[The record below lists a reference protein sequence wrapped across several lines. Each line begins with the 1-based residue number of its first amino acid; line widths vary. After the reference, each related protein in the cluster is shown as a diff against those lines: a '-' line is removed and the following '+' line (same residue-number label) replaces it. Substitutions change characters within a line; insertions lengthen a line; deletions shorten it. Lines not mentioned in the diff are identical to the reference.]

1 MKKIALIKFVDGPWD
16 KMIQDIFYK
25 VLIEEGSY
33 DVSKIDGYPK
43 NNDFFDLIILCGIRS
58 VIKNNLDAK
67 RLKNSCKYLADMG
80 DSGLDPRTN
89 VEDLYFYF
97 LPSDKKL
104 YKHYYYLPKFVD
116 EEHLY
121 PEQSN
126 EKLLT
131 IFIDHYK
138 HQNDKEIKISY
149 DAIFKVFELI
159 KNSNFPLRVFYQTSK
174 GIALNPAEPEIPEAN
189 LKQNYKILPFEEI
202 AKYYRQTHVFFP
214 THRETQGMVAHEIG
228 ACGGVTLL
236 QDWMYPKSTINQ
248 FPHIIYRQEVRRI
261 DFEKIFNS
269 LSDKKKLMKNRE
281 YVLSNVGLKNFSNH
295 LLSIIK
301 NVLR

>member
-16 KMIQDIFYK
+16 RMIQDIFYK
-25 VLIEEGSY
+25 VLINEGSY
-33 DVSKIDGYPK
+33 NVTKLHDYPK
-43 NNDFFDLIILCGIRS
+43 NNEFFDLIILCGIRS
-58 VIKNNLDAK
+58 IIKNSLDAK

-104 YKHYYYLPKFVD
+104 FKHYYYLPKFVD

-121 PEQSN
+121 SEQNN

-149 DAIFKVFELI
+149 DAIFKVFEII
-159 KNSNFPLRVFYQTSK
+159 KNSNFPLKVFYQTSE
-174 GIALNPAEPEIPEAN
+174 GIVINPHEPEIPKNN
-189 LKQNYKILPFEEI
+189 LKQNYKILPFAEI
-202 AKYYRQTHVFFP
+202 AKYYRKTHIFFP

-228 ACGGVTLL
+228 ACGAITLL
-236 QDWMYPKSTINQ
+236 QEWMYPKSTINQ
-248 FPHIIYRQEVRRI
+248 FPHIIYNQEDKTI
-261 DFEKIFNS
+261 DFEKIFNY
-269 LSDKKKLMKNRE
+269 LNYKNRLMLNRQH
-281 YVLSNVGLKNFSNH
+281 VLNNVGIKNFSTH

-301 NVLR
+301 NIF

>member
-16 KMIQDIFYK
+16 RMIQDIFYK
-25 VLIEEGSY
+25 VLINEGSFNVTKLH
-33 DVSKIDGYPK
+33 DYPK

-67 RLKNSCKYLADMG
+67 RLKSSCKYLADMG
-80 DSGLDPRTN
+80 DSGLDSRTG

-126 EKLLT
+126 DKLLT

-149 DAIFKVFELI
+149 DAIFKVFEII
-159 KNSNFPLRVFYQTSK
+159 KNSNFPLKVFYQTSK
-174 GIALNPAEPEIPEAN
+174 GVITNPKEPEIPKNN
-189 LKQNYKILPFEEI
+189 LKQDYKILPFEEI
-202 AKYYRQTHVFFP
+202 AKYYRKTNIFFP

-228 ACGGVTLL
+228 ACGAITLL
-236 QDWMYPKSTINQ
+236 QEWMYPKNTLYQ
-248 FPHIIYRQEVRRI
+248 FPHIIYHPEDKTI
-261 DFEKIFNS
+261 DFEKIFNY
-269 LSDKKKLMKNRE
+269 LNDKNRLILNRE
-281 YVLSNVGLKNFSNH
+281 HVLKNVGIKNFSIH

-301 NVLR
+301 NIF

>member
-1 MKKIALIKFVDGPWD
+1 MIKIALIKFVDGPWD
-16 KMIQDIFYK
+16 RMIQDIFYK
-25 VLIEEGSY
+25 VLVNEGSY
-33 DVSKIDGYPK
+33 NVTKLHDYPK

-58 VIKNNLDAK
+58 IIKNNLDAK

-121 PEQSN
+121 SEQSN

-149 DAIFKVFELI
+149 DAIFKVFEII
-159 KNSNFPLRVFYQTSK
+159 KNSNFPLKVFYQTSA
-174 GIALNPAEPEIPEAN
+174 GVITNPHEPEIPKNN
-189 LKQNYKILPFEEI
+189 LKQNYKILPFTEI
-202 AKYYRQTHVFFP
+202 AKYYRKTHIFFP

-228 ACGGVTLL
+228 ACGAITLL
-236 QDWMYPKSTINQ
+236 QEWMYPKSTINQ
-248 FPHIIYRQEVRRI
+248 FPHIIYNQEDKTI
-261 DFEKIFNS
+261 DFEKIFNY
-269 LSDKKKLMKNRE
+269 LNDKNRLMLNRQH
-281 YVLSNVGLKNFSNH
+281 VLNNVGIKNFSTC

-301 NVLR
+301 NIF

>member
-16 KMIQDIFYK
+16 RMIQDIFYK
-25 VLIEEGSY
+25 VLVNEGSY
-33 DVSKIDGYPK
+33 NVTKLHDYPK

-58 VIKNNLDAK
+58 IIKNNLDAK

-80 DSGLDPRTN
+80 DSSLDPRTN

-104 YKHYYYLPKFVD
+104 YKHYHYLPKFID
-116 EEHLY
+116 EEYLY
-121 PEQSN
+121 SEQSN

-149 DAIFKVFELI
+149 DAIFKVFEII
-159 KNSNFPLRVFYQTSK
+159 KNSNFPLKVFYQTSA
-174 GIALNPAEPEIPEAN
+174 GVIINPHEPEIPKNN
-189 LKQNYKILPFEEI
+189 LKQNYKILPFAEI
-202 AKYYRQTHVFFP
+202 AKYYRKTHIFFP

-228 ACGGVTLL
+228 ACGAITLL
-236 QDWMYPKSTINQ
+236 QEWMYPKSTINQ
-248 FPHIIYRQEVRRI
+248 FPHIIYNQEDKTI
-261 DFEKIFNS
+261 DFEKIFNY
-269 LSDKKKLMKNRE
+269 LNDKNRLMLNRQH
-281 YVLSNVGLKNFSNH
+281 VLNNVGIKNFSTC

-301 NVLR
+301 NIF

>member
-16 KMIQDIFYK
+16 RMIQDIFYK
-25 VLIEEGSY
+25 VLINEGSFNVTKLH
-33 DVSKIDGYPK
+33 DYPK

-67 RLKNSCKYLADMG
+67 RLKSSCKYLADMG
-80 DSGLDPRTN
+80 DSGLDSRTGA
-89 VEDLYFYF
+89 EDLYFYF

-126 EKLLT
+126 DKLLT

-149 DAIFKVFELI
+149 DAIFKVFEII
-159 KNSNFPLRVFYQTSK
+159 KNSNFPLKVFYQTSK
-174 GIALNPAEPEIPEAN
+174 GVITNPKEPEIPKNN
-189 LKQNYKILPFEEI
+189 LKQDYKILPFKEI
-202 AKYYRQTHVFFP
+202 AKYYRKTNIFFP

-228 ACGGVTLL
+228 ACGAITLL
-236 QDWMYPKSTINQ
+236 QEWMYPKSTLHQ
-248 FPHIIYRQEVRRI
+248 FPHIIYHLEDKTI
-261 DFEKIFNS
+261 DFEKIFNY
-269 LSDKKKLMKNRE
+269 LNDKNRLILNRE
-281 YVLSNVGLKNFSNH
+281 HVLKNVGIKNFSIH

-301 NVLR
+301 NIF

>member
-16 KMIQDIFYK
+16 RMIQDIFYK
-25 VLIEEGSY
+25 VLINEGSY
-33 DVSKIDGYPK
+33 NVTKLHDYPK
-43 NNDFFDLIILCGIRS
+43 NNEFFDLIILCGIRS
-58 VIKNNLDAK
+58 IIKNSLDAK

-104 YKHYYYLPKFVD
+104 FKHYYYLPKFVD

-121 PEQSN
+121 SEQNN

-149 DAIFKVFELI
+149 DAIFKVFEII
-159 KNSNFPLRVFYQTSK
+159 KNSNFPLKVFYQTSE
-174 GIALNPAEPEIPEAN
+174 GIVINPHEPEIPKNN
-189 LKQNYKILPFEEI
+189 LKQNYKILPFAEI
-202 AKYYRQTHVFFP
+202 AKYYRKTHIFFP

-228 ACGGVTLL
+228 ACGAITLL
-236 QDWMYPKSTINQ
+236 QEWMYPKSTINQ
-248 FPHIIYRQEVRRI
+248 FPHIIYNQEDKTI
-261 DFEKIFNS
+261 DFEKIFNY
-269 LSDKKKLMKNRE
+269 LNDKNRLMLNRQH
-281 YVLSNVGLKNFSNH
+281 VLNNVGIKNFSTH

-301 NVLR
+301 NIF

>member
-16 KMIQDIFYK
+16 RMIQDIFYK
-25 VLIEEGSY
+25 VLINEGSFNVTKLH
-33 DVSKIDGYPK
+33 DYPK

-67 RLKNSCKYLADMG
+67 RLKSSCKYLADMG
-80 DSGLDPRTN
+80 DSGLDSRTG

-126 EKLLT
+126 DKLLT

-149 DAIFKVFELI
+149 DAIFKVFEII
-159 KNSNFPLRVFYQTSK
+159 KNSNFPLKVFYQTSK
-174 GIALNPAEPEIPEAN
+174 GVITNPKEPEIPKNN
-189 LKQNYKILPFEEI
+189 LKQDYKILPFKEI
-202 AKYYRQTHVFFP
+202 AKYYRKTNIFFP

-228 ACGGVTLL
+228 ACGAITLL
-236 QDWMYPKSTINQ
+236 QEWMYPKSTLHQ
-248 FPHIIYRQEVRRI
+248 FPHIIYHLEDKTI
-261 DFEKIFNS
+261 DFEKIFNY
-269 LSDKKKLMKNRE
+269 LNDKNRLILNRE
-281 YVLSNVGLKNFSNH
+281 HVLKNVGIKNFSIH

-301 NVLR
+301 NIF

>member
-16 KMIQDIFYK
+16 RMIQNIFYK
-25 VLIEEGSY
+25 VLINEGSY
-33 DVSKIDGYPK
+33 NVTKLHDYPK
-43 NNDFFDLIILCGIRS
+43 NNDFFDLVILCGIRS
-58 VIKNNLDAK
+58 IIKNNLDAK
-67 RLKNSCKYLADMG
+67 RLKSSCKYLADMG
-80 DSGLDPRTN
+80 DSGLDSRTG

-126 EKLLT
+126 DKLLT

-149 DAIFKVFELI
+149 DAIFKVFEII
-159 KNSNFPLRVFYQTSK
+159 KNSNFPLKVFYQTSK
-174 GIALNPAEPEIPEAN
+174 GVITNPKEPEIPKNN
-189 LKQNYKILPFEEI
+189 LKQDYKILPFEEI
-202 AKYYRQTHVFFP
+202 AKYYRKTNIFFP

-228 ACGGVTLL
+228 ACGAITLL
-236 QDWMYPKSTINQ
+236 QEWMYPKSTLHQ
-248 FPHIIYRQEVRRI
+248 FPHIIYHLEDKTI
-261 DFEKIFNS
+261 DFEKIFNY
-269 LSDKKKLMKNRE
+269 LNDKNRLILNRE
-281 YVLSNVGLKNFSNH
+281 HVLKNVGIKNFSIH

-301 NVLR
+301 NIF

>member
-16 KMIQDIFYK
+16 RMIQDIFYK
-25 VLIEEGSY
+25 VLINEGSFNVTKLH
-33 DVSKIDGYPK
+33 DYPK

-67 RLKNSCKYLADMG
+67 RLKSSCKYLADMG
-80 DSGLDPRTN
+80 DSGLDSRTG

-126 EKLLT
+126 DKLLT

-149 DAIFKVFELI
+149 DAIFKVFEII
-159 KNSNFPLRVFYQTSK
+159 KNSNFPLKVFYQTSK
-174 GIALNPAEPEIPEAN
+174 GVITNPKEPEIPKNN
-189 LKQNYKILPFEEI
+189 LKQDYKILPFEEI
-202 AKYYRQTHVFFP
+202 AKYYRKTNIFFP

-228 ACGGVTLL
+228 ACGAITLL
-236 QDWMYPKSTINQ
+236 QEWMYPKSTLHQ
-248 FPHIIYRQEVRRI
+248 FPHIIYHLEDKMI
-261 DFEKIFNS
+261 DFEKIFNY
-269 LSDKKKLMKNRE
+269 LNDKNRLILNRE
-281 YVLSNVGLKNFSNH
+281 HVLKNVGIKNFSIH

-301 NVLR
+301 NIF

>member
-1 MKKIALIKFVDGPWD
+1 LMTKVALIKFVDGPWD
-16 KMIQDIFYK
+16 RMIQDIFYK
-25 VLIEEGSY
+25 VLINEGSY
-33 DVSKIDGYPK
+33 NVTKLHGYPK

-149 DAIFKVFELI
+149 DAIFKVFEII
-159 KNSNFPLRVFYQTSK
+159 KNSNFPLKVFYQTSE
-174 GIALNPAEPEIPEAN
+174 GIVINPQKPEIPKNN
-189 LKQNYKILPFEEI
+189 LKQNYKILPFAEI
-202 AKYYRQTHVFFP
+202 AKYYRKTHIFFP

-228 ACGGVTLL
+228 ACGAITLL
-236 QDWMYPKSTINQ
+236 QEWMYPKSTISQ
-248 FPHIIYRQEVRRI
+248 FPHIIYNQEDKAI
-261 DFEKIFNS
+261 DFEKIFNY
-269 LSDKKKLMKNRE
+269 LNDKNRLMLNRQH
-281 YVLSNVGLKNFSNH
+281 VLNNVGIKNFSTH

-301 NVLR
+301 NIF

>member
-1 MKKIALIKFVDGPWD
+1 MIKIALIKFVDGPWD
-16 KMIQDIFYK
+16 RMIQDIFYK
-25 VLIEEGSY
+25 VLVNEGSY
-33 DVSKIDGYPK
+33 NVTKLHDYPK

-58 VIKNNLDAK
+58 IIKNNLDAK

-80 DSGLDPRTN
+80 DSSLDPRTN

-104 YKHYYYLPKFVD
+104 YKHYHYLPKFVD
-116 EEHLY
+116 EEYLY
-121 PEQSN
+121 SEQSN

-149 DAIFKVFELI
+149 DAIFKVFEII
-159 KNSNFPLRVFYQTSK
+159 KNSNFPLKVFYQTSA
-174 GIALNPAEPEIPEAN
+174 GVIINPHEPEIPKNN
-189 LKQNYKILPFEEI
+189 LKQNYKILPFAEI
-202 AKYYRQTHVFFP
+202 AKYYRKTHIFFP

-228 ACGGVTLL
+228 ACGAITLL
-236 QDWMYPKSTINQ
+236 QEWMYPKSTINQ
-248 FPHIIYRQEVRRI
+248 FPHIIYNQEDKTI
-261 DFEKIFNS
+261 DFEKIFNY
-269 LSDKKKLMKNRE
+269 LNDKNRLMLNRQH
-281 YVLSNVGLKNFSNH
+281 VLNNVGIKNFSTC

-301 NVLR
+301 NIF

>member
-16 KMIQDIFYK
+16 RMIQDIFYK
-25 VLIEEGSY
+25 VLINEGSY
-33 DVSKIDGYPK
+33 NVTKLHDYPK

-58 VIKNNLDAK
+58 IIKNNLDTK

-116 EEHLY
+116 EDHLY

-126 EKLLT
+126 DKLLT

-149 DAIFKVFELI
+149 DAIFKVFEII
-159 KNSNFPLRVFYQTSK
+159 KNSNFPLKVFYQTST
-174 GIALNPAEPEIPEAN
+174 GIVINPIEPEIPKAN
-189 LKQNYKILPFEEI
+189 LKQDYKILPFEEI
-202 AKYYRQTHVFFP
+202 AKYYHQVGD
-214 THRETQGMVAHEIG
+214 EADSVDKAY
-228 ACGGVTLL
+228 LL
-236 QDWMYPKSTINQ
+236 KFSQSLAYLARLIADNQVLPKW
-248 FPHIIYRQEVRRI
+248 V
-261 DFEKIFNS
+261 KG
-269 LSDKKKLMKNRE
+269 DKYE
-281 YVLSNVGLKNFSNH
+281 EAGLK
-295 LLSIIK
+295 LYRK
-301 NVLR
+301 

>member
-1 MKKIALIKFVDGPWD
+1 MIKIALIKFVDGPWD
-16 KMIQDIFYK
+16 RMIQDIFYK
-25 VLIEEGSY
+25 VLVNEGSY
-33 DVSKIDGYPK
+33 NVTKLHDYPK

-58 VIKNNLDAK
+58 IIKNNLDAK

-104 YKHYYYLPKFVD
+104 YKHYHYLPKFVD

-121 PEQSN
+121 SEQSN

-149 DAIFKVFELI
+149 NAIFKVFEII
-159 KNSNFPLRVFYQTSK
+159 KNSNFPLKVFYQTSA
-174 GIALNPAEPEIPEAN
+174 GVIINPHEPEIPKNN
-189 LKQNYKILPFEEI
+189 LKQNYKILPFTEI
-202 AKYYRQTHVFFP
+202 AKYYRKTHIFFP

-228 ACGGVTLL
+228 ACGAITLL
-236 QDWMYPKSTINQ
+236 QEWMYPKSTINQ
-248 FPHIIYRQEVRRI
+248 FPHIIYNQEDKTI
-261 DFEKIFNS
+261 DFEKIFNY
-269 LSDKKKLMKNRE
+269 LNDKNRLMLNRQH
-281 YVLSNVGLKNFSNH
+281 VLNNVGIKNFSTC

-301 NVLR
+301 NIF

>member
-16 KMIQDIFYK
+16 RMIQDIFYK
-25 VLIEEGSY
+25 VLVNEGSY
-33 DVSKIDGYPK
+33 NVTKLHDYPK

-58 VIKNNLDAK
+58 IIKNNLDAK

-104 YKHYYYLPKFVD
+104 YKHYHYLPKFVD

-121 PEQSN
+121 SEQSN

-149 DAIFKVFELI
+149 DAIFKVFEII
-159 KNSNFPLRVFYQTSK
+159 KNSNFPLKVFYQTSA
-174 GIALNPAEPEIPEAN
+174 GVIINPHEPEIPKNN
-189 LKQNYKILPFEEI
+189 LKQNYKILPFTEI
-202 AKYYRQTHVFFP
+202 AKYYRKTHIFFP

-228 ACGGVTLL
+228 ACGAITLL
-236 QDWMYPKSTINQ
+236 QEWMYPKSTINQ
-248 FPHIIYRQEVRRI
+248 FPHIIYNQEDKTI
-261 DFEKIFNS
+261 DFEKIFNY
-269 LSDKKKLMKNRE
+269 LNDKNRLMLNRQH
-281 YVLSNVGLKNFSNH
+281 VLNNVGIKNFSTC

-301 NVLR
+301 NIF

>member
-16 KMIQDIFYK
+16 RMIQDIFYK
-25 VLIEEGSY
+25 VLINEGSY
-33 DVSKIDGYPK
+33 NVTKLHDYPK

-58 VIKNNLDAK
+58 IIKNNLDAK
-67 RLKNSCKYLADMG
+67 RLKSSCKYLADMG
-80 DSGLDPRTN
+80 DSGLDSRTG

-126 EKLLT
+126 DKLLT

-149 DAIFKVFELI
+149 DAIFKVFEII
-159 KNSNFPLRVFYQTSK
+159 KNSNFPLKVFYQTSK
-174 GIALNPAEPEIPEAN
+174 GVITNPKEPEIPKNN
-189 LKQNYKILPFEEI
+189 LKQDYKILPFEEI
-202 AKYYRQTHVFFP
+202 AKYYRKTNIFFP

-228 ACGGVTLL
+228 ACGAITLL
-236 QDWMYPKSTINQ
+236 QEWMYPKSTLHQ
-248 FPHIIYRQEVRRI
+248 FPHIIYHLEDKTI
-261 DFEKIFNS
+261 DFEKIFNY
-269 LSDKKKLMKNRE
+269 LNDKNRLILNRE
-281 YVLSNVGLKNFSNH
+281 HVLKNVGIKNFSIH

-301 NVLR
+301 NIF

>member
-16 KMIQDIFYK
+16 RMIQDIFYK
-25 VLIEEGSY
+25 VLINEGSFNVTKLH
-33 DVSKIDGYPK
+33 DYPK

-67 RLKNSCKYLADMG
+67 RLKSSCKYLADMG
-80 DSGLDPRTN
+80 DSGLDSRTG

-126 EKLLT
+126 DKLLT

-149 DAIFKVFELI
+149 DAIFKVFEII
-159 KNSNFPLRVFYQTSK
+159 KNSNFPLKVFYQTSK
-174 GIALNPAEPEIPEAN
+174 GVITNPKEPEIPKNN
-189 LKQNYKILPFEEI
+189 LKQDYKILPFEEI
-202 AKYYRQTHVFFP
+202 AKYYRKTNIFFP

-228 ACGGVTLL
+228 ACGAITLL
-236 QDWMYPKSTINQ
+236 QEWMYPKSTLHQ
-248 FPHIIYRQEVRRI
+248 FPHIIYHLEDKTI
-261 DFEKIFNS
+261 DFEKIFNY
-269 LSDKKKLMKNRE
+269 LNDKNRLILNRE
-281 YVLSNVGLKNFSNH
+281 HVLKNVGIKNFSIH

-301 NVLR
+301 NIF

>member
-1 MKKIALIKFVDGPWD
+1 MIKIALIKFVDGPWD
-16 KMIQDIFYK
+16 RMIQDIFYK
-25 VLIEEGSY
+25 VLVNEGSY
-33 DVSKIDGYPK
+33 NVTKLHDYPK

-58 VIKNNLDAK
+58 IIKNNLDAK

-80 DSGLDPRTN
+80 DSSLDPRTN

-104 YKHYYYLPKFVD
+104 YKHYHYLPKFVD
-116 EEHLY
+116 EEYLY
-121 PEQSN
+121 SEQSN

-149 DAIFKVFELI
+149 DAIFKVFEII
-159 KNSNFPLRVFYQTSK
+159 KNSNFPLKVFYQTSA
-174 GIALNPAEPEIPEAN
+174 GVIINPHEPEIPKNN
-189 LKQNYKILPFEEI
+189 LKQNYKILPFAEI
-202 AKYYRQTHVFFP
+202 AKYYRKTHIFFP

-228 ACGGVTLL
+228 ACGAITLL
-236 QDWMYPKSTINQ
+236 QEWMYPKSTINQ
-248 FPHIIYRQEVRRI
+248 FPHIIYNHEDKTI
-261 DFEKIFNS
+261 DFEKIFNY
-269 LSDKKKLMKNRE
+269 LNDKNRLMLNRQH
-281 YVLSNVGLKNFSNH
+281 VLNNVGIKNFSTC

-301 NVLR
+301 NIF

>member
-16 KMIQDIFYK
+16 RMIQDIFYK
-25 VLIEEGSY
+25 VLINDGSFNVTKLH
-33 DVSKIDGYPK
+33 DYPK

-67 RLKNSCKYLADMG
+67 RLKSSCKYLADMG
-80 DSGLDPRTN
+80 DSGLDSRTG

-126 EKLLT
+126 DKLLT

-149 DAIFKVFELI
+149 DAIFKVFEII
-159 KNSNFPLRVFYQTSK
+159 KNSNFPLKVFYQTSK
-174 GIALNPAEPEIPEAN
+174 GVITNPKEPEIPKNN
-189 LKQNYKILPFEEI
+189 LKQDYKILPFEEI
-202 AKYYRQTHVFFP
+202 AKYYRKTNIFFP

-228 ACGGVTLL
+228 ACGAITLL
-236 QDWMYPKSTINQ
+236 QEWMYPEKTLHQ
-248 FPHIIYRQEVRRI
+248 FPHIIYHLEDKTI
-261 DFEKIFNS
+261 DFEKIFNY
-269 LSDKKKLMKNRE
+269 LNDKNRLILNRE
-281 YVLSNVGLKNFSNH
+281 HVLKNVGIKNFSIH

-301 NVLR
+301 NIF

>member
-1 MKKIALIKFVDGPWD
+1 MIKIALIKFVDGPWD
-16 KMIQDIFYK
+16 RMIQDIFYK
-25 VLIEEGSY
+25 VLVNEGSY
-33 DVSKIDGYPK
+33 NVTKLHDYPK

-58 VIKNNLDAK
+58 IIKNNLDAK

-104 YKHYYYLPKFVD
+104 YKHYHYLPKFVD

-121 PEQSN
+121 SEQSN

-149 DAIFKVFELI
+149 DAIFKVFEII
-159 KNSNFPLRVFYQTSK
+159 KNSNFPLKVFYQTSA
-174 GIALNPAEPEIPEAN
+174 GVIINPHEPEIPKNN
-189 LKQNYKILPFEEI
+189 LKQNYKILPFTEI
-202 AKYYRQTHVFFP
+202 AKYYRKTHIFFP

-228 ACGGVTLL
+228 ACGAITLL
-236 QDWMYPKSTINQ
+236 QEWMYPKSTINQ
-248 FPHIIYRQEVRRI
+248 FPHIIYNQEDKTI
-261 DFEKIFNS
+261 DFEKIFNY
-269 LSDKKKLMKNRE
+269 LNDKNRLMLNRQH
-281 YVLSNVGLKNFSNH
+281 VLNNVGIKNFSTC

-301 NVLR
+301 NIF

>member
-16 KMIQDIFYK
+16 RMIQDIFYK
-25 VLIEEGSY
+25 VLINEGSFNVTKLH
-33 DVSKIDGYPK
+33 DYPK

-58 VIKNNLDAK
+58 IIKNNLDAK
-67 RLKNSCKYLADMG
+67 RLKSSCKYLADMG
-80 DSGLDPRTN
+80 DSGLDSRTG

-126 EKLLT
+126 DKLLT

-149 DAIFKVFELI
+149 DAIFKVFEII
-159 KNSNFPLRVFYQTSK
+159 KNSNFPLKVFYQTSK
-174 GIALNPAEPEIPEAN
+174 GVITNPKEPEIPKNN
-189 LKQNYKILPFEEI
+189 LKQDYKILPFEEI
-202 AKYYRQTHVFFP
+202 AKYYRKTNIFFP

-228 ACGGVTLL
+228 ACGAITLL
-236 QDWMYPKSTINQ
+236 QEWMYPKSTLHQ
-248 FPHIIYRQEVRRI
+248 FPHIIYHPEDKTI
-261 DFEKIFNS
+261 DFEKIFNY
-269 LSDKKKLMKNRE
+269 LNDKNRLILNRE
-281 YVLSNVGLKNFSNH
+281 HVLKNVGIKNFSTY

-301 NVLR
+301 NIL

>member
-16 KMIQDIFYK
+16 RMIQDIFYK
-25 VLIEEGSY
+25 VLINEGSY
-33 DVSKIDGYPK
+33 NVTKLHDYPK

-58 VIKNNLDAK
+58 IIKNNLDAK
-67 RLKNSCKYLADMG
+67 RLKSSCKYLADMG
-80 DSGLDPRTN
+80 DSGLDSRTGA
-89 VEDLYFYF
+89 EDLYFYF

-116 EEHLY
+116 EDHLY

-126 EKLLT
+126 DKLLT

-149 DAIFKVFELI
+149 DAIFKVFEII
-159 KNSNFPLRVFYQTSK
+159 KNSNFPLKVFYQTSK
-174 GIALNPAEPEIPEAN
+174 GVITNPKEPEIPKN
-189 LKQNYKILPFEEI
+189 SLKQDYKILPFEEI
-202 AKYYRQTHVFFP
+202 AKYYRKTNIFFP

-228 ACGGVTLL
+228 ACGAITLL
-236 QDWMYPKSTINQ
+236 QEWMYPKSTMHQ
-248 FPHIIYRQEVRRI
+248 FPHIIYHPEDKTI
-261 DFEKIFNS
+261 DFEKIFNY
-269 LSDKKKLMKNRE
+269 LNDKNRLILNRE
-281 YVLSNVGLKNFSNH
+281 HVLRNVGIKNFSTH

-301 NVLR
+301 NIF

>member
-1 MKKIALIKFVDGPWD
+1 
-16 KMIQDIFYK
+16 
-25 VLIEEGSY
+25 
-33 DVSKIDGYPK
+33 
-43 NNDFFDLIILCGIRS
+43 LCGIRS

-149 DAIFKVFELI
+149 DAIFRVFEII
-159 KNSNFPLRVFYQTSK
+159 KNSNFPLKVFYQTSK
-174 GIALNPAEPEIPEAN
+174 GIVINPIEPEIPKEN
-189 LKQNYKILPFEEI
+189 LKQDYKILAFEEI
-202 AKYYRQTHVFFP
+202 AKYYRQTHIFFP

-236 QDWMYPKSTINQ
+236 QEWMYPKSTMNQ
-248 FPHIIYRQEVRRI
+248 FPHIIYHQDDNRI
-261 DFEKIFNS
+261 DFERIFNY
-269 LSDKKKLMKNRE
+269 LNNKKKLIKNRE
-281 YVLSNVGLKNFSNH
+281 YVLKNVGFKNFSTH

-301 NVLR
+301 NIF

>member
-16 KMIQDIFYK
+16 RMIQDIFYK
-25 VLIEEGSY
+25 VLINEGSY
-33 DVSKIDGYPK
+33 NVTKLHDYPK

-67 RLKNSCKYLADMG
+67 RLKSSCKYLADMG
-80 DSGLDPRTN
+80 DSGLDSRTG

-97 LPSDKKL
+97 LPLDKKL

-126 EKLLT
+126 DKLLT

-149 DAIFKVFELI
+149 DAIFKVFEII
-159 KNSNFPLRVFYQTSK
+159 KNSNFPLKVFYQTSK
-174 GIALNPAEPEIPEAN
+174 GVITNPKEPEIPKNN
-189 LKQNYKILPFEEI
+189 LKQDYKILPFEEI
-202 AKYYRQTHVFFP
+202 AKYYRKTNIFFP

-228 ACGGVTLL
+228 ACGAITLL
-236 QDWMYPKSTINQ
+236 QEWMYPKSTLHQ
-248 FPHIIYRQEVRRI
+248 FPHIIYHLEDKTI
-261 DFEKIFNS
+261 DFEKIFNY
-269 LSDKKKLMKNRE
+269 LNDKNRLILNRE
-281 YVLSNVGLKNFSNH
+281 HVLKNVGIKNFSIH

-301 NVLR
+301 NIF

>member
-16 KMIQDIFYK
+16 RMIQDIFYK
-25 VLIEEGSY
+25 VLINEGSFNVTKLH
-33 DVSKIDGYPK
+33 DYPK

-58 VIKNNLDAK
+58 IIKNNLDAK
-67 RLKNSCKYLADMG
+67 RLKSSCKYLADMG
-80 DSGLDPRTN
+80 DSGLDSRTG

-126 EKLLT
+126 DKLLT

-149 DAIFKVFELI
+149 DAIFKVFEII
-159 KNSNFPLRVFYQTSK
+159 KNSNFPLKVFYQTSK
-174 GIALNPAEPEIPEAN
+174 GVITNPKEPEIPKNN
-189 LKQNYKILPFEEI
+189 LKQDYKILPFEEI
-202 AKYYRQTHVFFP
+202 AKYYRKTNIFFP

-228 ACGGVTLL
+228 ACGAITLL
-236 QDWMYPKSTINQ
+236 QEWMYPKSTLHQ
-248 FPHIIYRQEVRRI
+248 FPHIIYHLEDKTI
-261 DFEKIFNS
+261 DFEKIFNY
-269 LSDKKKLMKNRE
+269 LNDKNRLILNRE
-281 YVLSNVGLKNFSNH
+281 HVLKNVGIKNFSIH

-301 NVLR
+301 NIF

>member
-16 KMIQDIFYK
+16 RMIQDIFYK
-25 VLIEEGSY
+25 VLINEGSFNVTKLH
-33 DVSKIDGYPK
+33 DYPK

-67 RLKNSCKYLADMG
+67 RLKSSCKYLADMG
-80 DSGLDPRTN
+80 DSGLDSRTG

-116 EEHLY
+116 EDHLY

-126 EKLLT
+126 DKLLT

-149 DAIFKVFELI
+149 DAIFKVFEII
-159 KNSNFPLRVFYQTSK
+159 KNSNFPLKVFYQTSK
-174 GIALNPAEPEIPEAN
+174 GVITNPKEPEIPKNN
-189 LKQNYKILPFEEI
+189 LKQDYKILPFEEI
-202 AKYYRQTHVFFP
+202 AKYYRKTNIFFP

-228 ACGGVTLL
+228 ACGAITLL
-236 QDWMYPKSTINQ
+236 QEWMYPKSTLHQ
-248 FPHIIYRQEVRRI
+248 FPHIIYHLEDKTI
-261 DFEKIFNS
+261 DFEKIFNY
-269 LSDKKKLMKNRE
+269 LNDKNRLILNRE
-281 YVLSNVGLKNFSNH
+281 HVLKNVGIKNFSIH

-301 NVLR
+301 NIF

>member
-1 MKKIALIKFVDGPWD
+1 
-16 KMIQDIFYK
+16 
-25 VLIEEGSY
+25 
-33 DVSKIDGYPK
+33 
-43 NNDFFDLIILCGIRS
+43 
-58 VIKNNLDAK
+58 
-67 RLKNSCKYLADMG
+67 MG

-104 YKHYYYLPKFVD
+104 YKHYHYLPKFVD

-121 PEQSN
+121 SEQSN

-149 DAIFKVFELI
+149 DAIFKVFEII
-159 KNSNFPLRVFYQTSK
+159 KNSNFPLKVFYQTSA
-174 GIALNPAEPEIPEAN
+174 GVIINPHEPEIPKNN
-189 LKQNYKILPFEEI
+189 LKQNYKILPFTEI
-202 AKYYRQTHVFFP
+202 AKYYRKTHIFFP

-228 ACGGVTLL
+228 ACGAITLL
-236 QDWMYPKSTINQ
+236 QEWMYPKSTINQ
-248 FPHIIYRQEVRRI
+248 FPHIIYNQEDKTI
-261 DFEKIFNS
+261 DFEKIFNY
-269 LSDKKKLMKNRE
+269 LNDKNRLMLNRQH
-281 YVLSNVGLKNFSNH
+281 VLNNVGIKNFSTC

-301 NVLR
+301 NIF

>member
-1 MKKIALIKFVDGPWD
+1 MIKIALIKFVDGPWD
-16 KMIQDIFYK
+16 RMIQDIFYK
-25 VLIEEGSY
+25 VLVNEGSY
-33 DVSKIDGYPK
+33 NVTKLHDYPK

-58 VIKNNLDAK
+58 IIKNNLDAK

-104 YKHYYYLPKFVD
+104 YKHYHYLPKFVD
-116 EEHLY
+116 EEYLY
-121 PEQSN
+121 SEQSN

-149 DAIFKVFELI
+149 DAIFKVFEII
-159 KNSNFPLRVFYQTSK
+159 KNSNFPLKVFYQTSA
-174 GIALNPAEPEIPEAN
+174 GVIINPHEPEIPKNN
-189 LKQNYKILPFEEI
+189 LKQNYKILPFTEI
-202 AKYYRQTHVFFP
+202 AKYYRKTHIFFP

-228 ACGGVTLL
+228 ACGAITLL
-236 QDWMYPKSTINQ
+236 QEWMYPKSTINQ
-248 FPHIIYRQEVRRI
+248 FPHIIYNQEDKTI
-261 DFEKIFNS
+261 DFEKIFNY
-269 LSDKKKLMKNRE
+269 LNDKNRLMLNRQH
-281 YVLSNVGLKNFSNH
+281 VLNNVGIKNFSTC

-301 NVLR
+301 NIF